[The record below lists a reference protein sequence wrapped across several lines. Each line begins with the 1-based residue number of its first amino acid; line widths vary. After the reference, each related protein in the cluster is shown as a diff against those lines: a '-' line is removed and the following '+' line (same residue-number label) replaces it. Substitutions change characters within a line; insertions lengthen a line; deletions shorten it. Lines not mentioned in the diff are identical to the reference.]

1 MLDPPTPALVLE
13 EGQREVLEVLAR
25 STSAPHREVVR
36 AQALLLAAQGL
47 ANAAIAA
54 QVGVAPSSVVGWRER
69 FAADGLAKFAQVRKG
84 RGRKAEIP
92 QDKGRKWGT

>member
-1 MLDPPTPALVLE
+1 MRCSKSWPGLPLPPT
-13 EGQREVLEVLAR
+13 AR
-25 STSAPHREVVR
+25 SSGS
-36 AQALLLAAQGL
+36 LLLAAQGL